1 MQVERWHVVFHMKRH
16 EHLLE
21 KLVRG
26 RFGHVSA
33 FAHLIGPGV
42 WLMIDFSP
50 LTGPHCV
57 LWPFL
62 DDPHQMPLGL
72 AEWTANA
79 SILKAIVRR
88 KRGFAPKWGLYC
100 VPFVKQLVGSTSR
113 ALSPEG
119 LWRDL
124 QREGAEVVYNAHE
137 RAAAAA
143 RPDPRSAIAARPVGA
158 AEGGVAEP

>member
-1 MQVERWHVVFHMKRH
+1 MDRRQGHEGQELETDLGVNADSPPEGTGVLRRPMQVERWHVVFHMKRH

-72 AEWTANA
+72 AEWTAN
-79 SILKAIVRR
+79 
-88 KRGFAPKWGLYC
+88 
-100 VPFVKQLVGSTSR
+100 
-113 ALSPEG
+113 
-119 LWRDL
+119 
-124 QREGAEVVYNAHE
+124 
-137 RAAAAA
+137 
-143 RPDPRSAIAARPVGA
+143 
-158 AEGGVAEP
+158 